1 MKTIATIILSVAAFL
16 LICGEVTD
24 EANFVVTFLWV
35 KALGFACAYA
45 AYRIGRTDRRL
56 RRLAERFSRMADE
69 R

>member
-1 MKTIATIILSVAAFL
+1 MKTIITTILSIAAFI

-24 EANFVVTFLWV
+24 ETNFMVTFLWV
-35 KALGFACAYA
+35 KVLGFACAFA